1 MLSRIAT
8 KPDIR
13 TVALAFVL
21 FNVLDII
28 LTLCVLSAGGYE
40 LNPIV
45 RAWLELGA
53 PTAALLKLG
62 FSCLVAGLLWRFGKE
77 DALRLSA
84 MLFLGVCVFNA
95 FSLASA

>member
-1 MLSRIAT
+1 VLSRIAN
-8 KPDIR
+8 KPDVR
-13 TVALAFVL
+13 TAALAFVF

-62 FSCLVAGLLWRFGKE
+62 FPCLVAALMWHFGKA

-84 MLFLGVCVFNA
+84 MLFFGVCVFNA
-95 FSLASA
+95 FSLAGA